1 MTDQSSLLGMLREA
15 LGGEVRTRQA
25 GEIVFRQGDAV
36 SSLYGVETG
45 RVKLERSTAE
55 GRRVL
60 VYVARSGETFAEAAL
75 FHDAF
80 NCDAVAATRSRI
92 VTFSRRSVLDLLRG
106 DTRRAEQIVRLLA
119 SQVRALRTRL
129 ELRNILSAR
138 ERILQ
143 YLRQEADEDGVLL
156 VEAPLKELAAELGLA
171 HETLYRELGRL
182 ESEGFLART
191 EGRIRLVERVD

>member
-1 MTDQSSLLGMLREA
+1 MLRDA
-15 LGGEVRTRQA
+15 LGGEVATREA

-36 SSLYGVETG
+36 SSLYGVERG

-80 NCDAVAATRSRI
+80 NCDAVAVNRSRI
-92 VTFSRRSVLDLLRG
+92 VAFSKRSVLDLLR
-106 DTRRAEQIVRLLA
+106 DDPRRAEQIVRLLA
-119 SQVRALRTRL
+119 SQVRDLRARL
-129 ELRNILSAR
+129 ELRNVLSAR

-143 YLRQEADEDGVLL
+143 YLRQEADEEGVLL
-156 VEAPLKELAAELGLA
+156 LEAPLKDFAAELGLA

-182 ESEGFLART
+182 EGEGFLVRS
-191 EGRIRLVERVD
+191 EDRIRLVERAD